1 MHACRSGRHSS
12 RVPNKNCHVS
22 GGWGDF
28 FATGNDVLPN
38 WTPEAEREEGKA
50 CVRIKAQDV
59 VDMLH
64 KLDVGTME
72 LDAVAATKVSYTFKP
87 LRHSIPDLMQP
98 CSCRVLARLCS
109 CRLHRL
115 DVGNELNG
123 MAVTGLSCT
132 LGHGALHHAQQ
143 DPL

>member
-1 MHACRSGRHSS
+1 
-12 RVPNKNCHVS
+12 
-22 GGWGDF
+22 
-28 FATGNDVLPN
+28 VLPN
-38 WTPEAEREEGKA
+38 WTPEAEREEGKE

-87 LRHSIPDLMQP
+87 LLHSIPDLMQP
-98 CSCRVLARLCS
+98 CSCRVLARLCG
-109 CRLHRL
+109 CRLHKL
-115 DVGNELNG
+115 DVGNAELNG

-132 LGHGALHHAQQ
+132 LGHCALHHAQQ